1 MLKHNVEFPY
11 TFEEAFD
18 RYKELAEL
26 YGHLG
31 PVSLYFRSGEFTLT
45 FHTYEQREEKP
56 RD

>member
-1 MLKHNVEFPY
+1 MLEHNVEFPY

-31 PVSLYFRSGEFTLT
+31 PVSLYFRSGEFTLS
-45 FHTYEQREEKP
+45 FYTYEQRE
-56 RD
+56 D